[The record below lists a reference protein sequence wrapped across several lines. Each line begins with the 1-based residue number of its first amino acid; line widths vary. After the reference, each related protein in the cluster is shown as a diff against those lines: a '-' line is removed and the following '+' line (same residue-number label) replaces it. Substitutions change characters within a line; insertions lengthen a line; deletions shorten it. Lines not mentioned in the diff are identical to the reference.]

1 MMHVK
6 LSDEQWGRIR
16 HRFPEKLRHGVE
28 AVTLE
33 DVARRRL
40 ALGG

>member
-33 DVARRRL
+33 DVARRL